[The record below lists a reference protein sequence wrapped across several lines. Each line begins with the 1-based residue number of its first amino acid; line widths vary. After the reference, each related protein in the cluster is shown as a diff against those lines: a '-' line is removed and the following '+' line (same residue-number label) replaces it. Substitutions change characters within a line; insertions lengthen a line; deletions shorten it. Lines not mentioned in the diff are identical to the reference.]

1 MGTTAHIS
9 DAMPEGYV
17 DSIGRL
23 MAEQSALSDDNVI
36 PDNWLNDYTDYQRCF
51 ICGQQNHA
59 GLRVRYRQEGERIVT
74 EFTGDE
80 LHMGYPGVV
89 HGGLI
94 SALLDETMGRTAL
107 FGRAWVMT
115 GKLEVRYRLP
125 APVGEALEI
134 SAWATRRRRDSVE
147 ARGEVRRPTG
157 ELVADGRGL
166 FLRVPD
172 ELREQAARQH
182 PEMAAFFRTEA
193 EWRGE

>member
-1 MGTTAHIS
+1 
-9 DAMPEGYV
+9 
-17 DSIGRL
+17 
-23 MAEQSALSDDNVI
+23 MAEQFALPDDSVI

-51 ICGQQNHA
+51 ICGQKNHA
-59 GLRVRYRQEGERIVT
+59 GLKVRYRQDGERIIT

-115 GKLEVRYRLP
+115 GKLEVRYRAP
-125 APVGEALEI
+125 APTGESLGI

-166 FLRVPD
+166 FLRVPN